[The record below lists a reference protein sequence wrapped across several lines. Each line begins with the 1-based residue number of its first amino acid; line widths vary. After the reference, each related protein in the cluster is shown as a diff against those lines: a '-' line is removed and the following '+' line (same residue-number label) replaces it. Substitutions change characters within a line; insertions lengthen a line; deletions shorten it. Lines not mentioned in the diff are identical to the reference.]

1 MLYDNIWHICSVK
14 ELFIVSTMACFR
26 IFVNSLLFCLV
37 LCFSA
42 NATEIGDKTRKPDR
56 YQIGSQYLAYPRP
69 AYGIPKLTATPKG
82 YVPFHMEH
90 YGRHGSRWLLTDA
103 VYDRPV
109 EALRKAHDN
118 GKLTSRGEL
127 LLTQLSK
134 IAHDSKGRIGELTPL
149 GHRQHR
155 EIARRMTR
163 NFPEIFV
170 PGTHVDAKSTVV
182 IRCILSMANEIAEL
196 QMICPELIVTCDASR
211 TTQKILAYN
220 STDTVAKKLGQEA
233 EKRYGDPFGE
243 KYTDHT
249 SFMAKVF
256 NDLQFVAD
264 SLDGK
269 KVFTDVFDIAV
280 NVQSHDDQPDLYDL
294 FTAEELYN
302 EWLGRNVD
310 WYLTAGNTSLT
321 NNRVPYNQRVLLRN
335 IIESADTAMISPRLS
350 ANLRF
355 GHESILLPLSIL
367 MELNNNAVDL
377 TDLDRLASVWRN
389 YEIFPMGSN
398 IQIIFYRPRKN
409 AVLTPD
415 EVLVKVLL
423 NEEEVTLPVKSF
435 KGPYYKW
442 SDLRDYY
449 MEKLN
454 GFSSRFSE

>member
-1 MLYDNIWHICSVK
+1 
-14 ELFIVSTMACFR
+14 
-26 IFVNSLLFCLV
+26 
-37 LCFSA
+37 
-42 NATEIGDKTRKPDR
+42 
-56 YQIGSQYLAYPRP
+56 
-69 AYGIPKLTATPKG
+69 
-82 YVPFHMEH
+82 MEH
-90 YGRHGSRWLLTDA
+90 YGRHGSRWLLTEA

-109 EALRKAHDN
+109 EALRKAREN
-118 GKLTSRGEL
+118 GKLTPRGEL
-127 LLTQLSK
+127 LFIQLSK
-134 IAHDSKGRIGELTPL
+134 IADDSKGRIGELTPL

-155 EIARRMTR
+155 EIARRMVR

-170 PGTHVDAKSTVV
+170 PGTHVDAKSTVI

-196 QMICPELIVTCDASR
+196 QKICPELVVTCDASR

-220 STDTVAKKLGQEA
+220 STDTIAKKLGQEA
-233 EKRYGDPFGE
+233 EKRYGEPFGE
-243 KYTDHT
+243 KHADHT
-249 SFMAKVF
+249 AFIAKVF
-256 NDLQFVAD
+256 NDPQFVAD
-264 SLDGK
+264 SLDGR

-294 FTAEELYN
+294 FTQEELYN

-335 IIESADTAMISPRLS
+335 IIESADTALVSPRLS

-367 MELNNNAVDL
+367 MELNDCAVDL
-377 TDLDRLASVWRN
+377 TDLESLADVWHN

-398 IQIIFYRPRKN
+398 IQMVFYRP
-409 AVLTPD
+409 AVHVALTPD

-423 NEEEVTLPVKSF
+423 NEEEARLPLKPV

-442 SDLRDYY
+442 ADLRDYY
-449 MEKLN
+449 MKKLDA
-454 GFSSRFSE
+454 FSTRFSE